1 LNRFRFLWSAL
12 ELVSETFSKFS
23 CYLGIVMKIRNLKF
37 TLVLGTPML
46 GISGGAVFAAEEVHA
61 EDRLEQIVVTAPFEQ
76 SEAETALPI
85 GILSGEA
92 LQEKIGNSL
101 GDTLKNEIGVNSA
114 SFGTGVGQPIIRG
127 QTGNRVTILQNGV
140 GVTDASSLSPD
151 HANSVEASLAERV
164 EVVRG
169 PSTLLYGSGAIG
181 GVVNVIDN
189 RVPETLVDSPE
200 FVIQQSRNSVNNEE
214 KTVIKLD
221 ASAGNFAF
229 HLDAFRRD
237 SENVDISGFAID
249 EFAVEELEELAEALH
264 EEEGHDEEEHDED
277 EFENTRGFIGN
288 SDSESDGAT
297 LGFSWVGSNGFIGF
311 SANELN
317 NDYGLPPG
325 THGHHEE
332 EEHEEE
338 GHDEGEDEHEDEEAH
353 EDVEFVRIGMESRR
367 YDIRGG
373 YEFADSWID
382 SVRGSLGF
390 TDYEHGEIEFF
401 EDGGSEVGTLFSNEG
416 TEGRFTLSHVP
427 VGDWNGVWGFQFS
440 DTEFSAIGEEAFI
453 PRSDISSRA
462 LFGVERF
469 TQGNL
474 TAELGFRFEDND
486 VDPNGS
492 CGFDG
497 SATSLSGSV
506 LYDFSSNSNVLVGMS
521 RSERAPSVEEL
532 FSNTSSTTC
541 ARFADDED
549 LVLHAATGLL
559 EVGNPNLS
567 EETSNNIE
575 LGYRL
580 HSGAIT
586 GEFSAYYNKIDDYIF
601 LNLSGE
607 EHEEQPIASYL
618 AQDATFRGLEG
629 EISFSLME
637 RDSGS
642 LALSLFGDLVDAE
655 FDSGGNVPR
664 IPAAKV
670 GAELRYF
677 GSNWSMHLHVTDV
690 QQQDEAGDLELD
702 TDGYTLVSVYA
713 DYHWTYSNDSELKL
727 FVRGDNLLDEEVR
740 NHASLLKNFSPEP
753 GRGVTMGLRFEY

>member
-1 LNRFRFLWSAL
+1 
-12 ELVSETFSKFS
+12 
-23 CYLGIVMKIRNLKF
+23 
-37 TLVLGTPML
+37 ML
-46 GISGGAVFAAEEVHA
+46 GLTGGAVYAAEEVHN
-61 EDRLEQIVVTAPFEQ
+61 EDALEQIVVTAPFEQ

-101 GDTLKNEIGVNSA
+101 GDTLKNEIGVNNA

-140 GVTDASSLSPD
+140 GVTDASNLSPD
-151 HANSVEASLAERV
+151 HANSVEANLAERL

-189 RVPETLVDSPE
+189 RVPETLVERPE

-214 KTVIKLD
+214 KTVFRLD
-221 ASAGNFAF
+221 ASAGNLAF

-237 SENVDISGFAID
+237 SENVNISGFAID
-249 EFAVEELEELAEALH
+249 EFAVEELEELTGAHH
-264 EEEGHDEEEHDED
+264 EEDHDEEDHDEEGHDEEGHHED

-325 THGHHEE
+325 SHVHHEE
-332 EEHEEE
+332 EHHDEE
-338 GHDEGEDEHEDEEAH
+338 GMHDEDEHEDEEEHGH

-367 YDIRGG
+367 YDLRGG
-373 YEFADSWID
+373 FEFADSWIE

-416 TEGRFTLSHVP
+416 VEGRFTLSHVP
-427 VGDWNGVWGFQFS
+427 IGDWTGVWGLQFS

-462 LFGVERF
+462 LFGVERY

-497 SATSLSGSV
+497 NATSLSGSV
-506 LYDFSSNSNVLVGMS
+506 LYDISSNSNVLVGMS

-532 FSNTSSTTC
+532 FSNTSATTC

-549 LVLHAATGLL
+549 LVLHAATSLL
-559 EVGNPNLS
+559 EVGNPSLS

-580 HSGAIT
+580 HSGPIT
-586 GEFSAYYNKIDDYIF
+586 GEFSAYYNEIDDYIF
-601 LNLSGE
+601 LNVSGE
-607 EHEEQPIASYL
+607 DHEGQAIASYL
-618 AQDATFRGLEG
+618 ANDATFSGIEG

-637 RDSGS
+637 SDRGS
-642 LALSLFGDLVDAE
+642 LALSLFGDMVDAE
-655 FDSGGNVPR
+655 FDAGGNVPR

-677 GSNWSMHLHVTDV
+677 GANWSMHLHVTDV
-690 QQQDEAGDLELD
+690 QQQDEAGEFELD

-713 DYHWTYSNDSELKL
+713 DYHWSFSNDSELKL
-727 FVRGDNLLDEEVR
+727 FARGDNLLDDEVR

>member
-1 LNRFRFLWSAL
+1 
-12 ELVSETFSKFS
+12 
-23 CYLGIVMKIRNLKF
+23 MKTRNLKF
-37 TLVLGTPML
+37 TLVLVNPML
-46 GISGGAVFAAEEVHA
+46 AVAGNSAYAAEEVHN
-61 EDRLEQIVVTAPFEQ
+61 EDRLEEIVISAPFEQ

-92 LQEKIGNSL
+92 LLEKVGNSL

-140 GVTDASSLSPD
+140 GVTDASNLSPD
-151 HANSVEASLAERV
+151 HANSVEVVLAERL

-189 RVPETLVDSPE
+189 RVPESLVENTE
-200 FVIQQSRNSVNNEE
+200 FILQQSRNSVNGEE
-214 KTVIKLD
+214 KTVVRLD
-221 ASAGNFAF
+221 AAAGNFAF

-237 SENVDISGFAID
+237 NDNVNIKGFAID
-249 EFAVEELEELAEALH
+249 EFAVEELEELVAAHHEEDH
-264 EEEGHDEEEHDED
+264 DDHDEEEGHEHE

-297 LGFSWVGSNGFIGF
+297 LGFSWVGNNGFIGF

-317 NDYGLPPG
+317 NNYGLPPG
-325 THGHHEE
+325 AHVHHEEEHHEEDGDHDEEGHE

-338 GHDEGEDEHEDEEAH
+338 HEE
-353 EDVEFVRIGMESRR
+353 VEFVRIDMESRR

-373 YEFADSWID
+373 FEFSDSWIE

-390 TDYEHGEIEFF
+390 TDYQHGEVEFF

-427 VGDWNGVWGFQFS
+427 VGDWTGVWGFQYS

-462 LFGVERF
+462 IFGVERYA
-469 TQGNL
+469 QGNL
-474 TAELGFRFEDND
+474 TAELGFRFEDNS
-486 VDPNGS
+486 VDPNGGCS
-492 CGFDG
+492 FDG

-506 LYDFSSNSNVLVGMS
+506 LYDVNSDSNVLFGLS
-521 RSERAPSVEEL
+521 LSERAPSVEEL
-532 FSNTSSTTC
+532 YSNTDASTC

-549 LVLHAATGLL
+549 LVLHAATSLL
-559 EVGNPNLS
+559 EVGNPNLN

-575 LGYRL
+575 FGYRL
-580 HSGAIT
+580 HSGPIT
-586 GEFSAYYNKIDDYIF
+586 GEFSAYYNTIDDYIF
-601 LNLSGE
+601 LDLSGE
-607 EHEEQPIASYL
+607 EHEEQSIASYL
-618 AQDATFRGLEG
+618 ARDAKFRGLEA
-629 EISFSLME
+629 EVSFNLLE
-637 RDSGS
+637 TNNGS
-642 LALSLFGDLVDAE
+642 LALSLFGDMVDAE

-664 IPAAKV
+664 IPASKL

-690 QQQDEAGDLELD
+690 NEQDEVGELELD

-713 DYHWTYSNDSELKL
+713 DYHFALGNTDSDLKL
-727 FVRGDNLLDEEVR
+727 FIRGDNLLDEEVR
-740 NHASLLKNFSPEP
+740 NHASLLKNYSPEP
-753 GRGVTMGLRFEY
+753 GRGVTMGLRFEF